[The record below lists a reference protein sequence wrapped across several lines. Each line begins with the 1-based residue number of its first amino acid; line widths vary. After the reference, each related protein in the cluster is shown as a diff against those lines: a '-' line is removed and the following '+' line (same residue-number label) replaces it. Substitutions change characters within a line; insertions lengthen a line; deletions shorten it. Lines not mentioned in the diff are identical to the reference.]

1 MPSSVSPLL
10 TKIGD
15 KMNVLCLD
23 MSTKATGYAL
33 FVDEKL
39 CNYGVIRDESKCV
52 QTRFLTMHKMIEEQ
66 IELALVE
73 WIIVEDVPISAKSN
87 LKTGKDL
94 CVLQGILLSLAFS
107 HNVNVELLKPT
118 EWREKIGILHSEY
131 TCKKCG
137 NIFEDVSGLKAVT
150 CDKCGNNKLKE
161 FNRSPQNLRNQ
172 LKGRAVDLAN
182 KEFDLDLYYK
192 GQSKK
197 NEDDIAE
204 AICLYLSWKK
214 MNERKLKNG
223 EEDV

>member
-10 TKIGD
+10 TKNGD

-23 MSTKATGYAL
+23 MSTKSTGYAL

-39 CNYGVIRDESKCV
+39 YNYGLIKDDSKCV
-52 QTRFLTMHKMIEEQ
+52 QSRFLTMHKMIKEQ
-66 IELALVE
+66 IELSLVE
-73 WIIVEDVPISAKSN
+73 WIIAEDVPISAKSN

-94 CVLQGILLSLAFS
+94 CILQGVLLSLAFS
-107 HNVNVELLKPT
+107 HNINVELLKPT
-118 EWREKIGILHSEY
+118 EWREKIGILHSDY
-131 TCKKCG
+131 TCKECG
-137 NIFEDVSGLKAVT
+137 STFKDISGLKVLA
-150 CDKCGNNKLKE
+150 CDECGNNKLKE
-161 FNRSPQNLRNQ
+161 FSRSPQNLRNQ

-182 KEFDLDLYYK
+182 EKFGLDLYYK

-214 MNERKLKNG
+214 MNERGLSNG
-223 EEDV
+223 KGDV